1 MSIFG
6 TGTQVGAEGP
16 ATGSL
21 TALSGSRPAREKKRQ
36 FGWQEELLLCP
47 VSPMCKR
54 VLGCS
59 GSNQF
64 TPMSPTPPHAASAAP
79 RQAKDG

>member
-21 TALSGSRPAREKKRQ
+21 TVLSGSRPARKKKAIWLAGGAPPASSFSHVQ
-36 FGWQEELLLCP
+36 TLTGLLWL
-47 VSPMCKR
+47 
-54 VLGCS
+54 
-59 GSNQF
+59 
-64 TPMSPTPPHAASAAP
+64 
-79 RQAKDG
+79 